1 MSMTWNGAS
10 PPPSPSYGPM
20 SAVRI
25 LFRGTAV
32 LATIAAGLM
41 FFLPLRLIEQLIF
54 GPMRPYTSWV
64 TQSVCRLSL
73 FWFGIKSYRSG
84 NPMIH
89 YGASVANHSSWLDI
103 FVLNASDRIIFV
115 SKSEVS
121 NWPGIGFLARVTGTL
136 FIARNPRAA
145 KLQALLLK
153 DRLLLG
159 QRLLFFPEGT
169 STDGQLVLPFKT
181 SLFASLL
188 ESQNENNLYV
198 QPISIIYHSAQGQ
211 NIRTYGWWG
220 DMNFGGH
227 LLKILALQQHGSVEV
242 VYHPPLSVAKFS
254 DRKTLARATETK
266 VRSGHTIR
274 CKG

>member
-1 MSMTWNGAS
+1 MVRAYCVGKAS
-10 PPPSPSYGPM
+10 RYP
-20 SAVRI
+20 
-25 LFRGTAV
+25 
-32 LATIAAGLM
+32 
-41 FFLPLRLIEQLIF
+41 Q
-54 GPMRPYTSWV
+54 
-64 TQSVCRLSL
+64 
-73 FWFGIKSYRSG
+73 
-84 NPMIH
+84 
-89 YGASVANHSSWLDI
+89 
-103 FVLNASDRIIFV
+103 
-115 SKSEVS
+115 
-121 NWPGIGFLARVTGTL
+121 TL
-136 FIARNPRAA
+136 FCYADELTIEHGELILKKEVRLRGRVNQIGRA
-145 KLQALLLK
+145 L
-153 DRLLLG
+153 LLLG

-242 VYHPPLSVAKFS
+242 VYHPPLSVSKFS